1 MKMFLF
7 SKNRPWSLVLLPPLV
22 AQTKLPQKKLTAKK
36 TVYRTGHKSDDRCY
50 DVRVFFIVPVI
61 RAGFFLRPV
70 LWFFFIKDVQDR
82 PAPYDRCYR
91 RLSETMDGSMIFFQ
105 RSVLWSEENR
115 NIWPVLWSIAEGVE
129 VVRSGLWST
138 TFIWLEMV
146 RSGLWSS
153 SILSS
158 CVHAS
163 ACAGQ

>member
-1 MKMFLF
+1 M
-7 SKNRPWSLVLLPPLV
+7 
-22 AQTKLPQKKLTAKK
+22 
-36 TVYRTGHKSDDRCY
+36 
-50 DVRVFFIVPVI
+50 I
-61 RAGFFLRPV
+61 
-70 LWFFFIKDVQDR
+70 FFIKDVQGR
-82 PAPYDRCYR
+82 PALYDRCYR

-105 RSVLWSEENR
+105 QSVLWSEENR

-138 TFIWLEMV
+138 TFIRLEMV

-163 ACAGQ
+163 ACARVNNNTSYSTVIIPINHDSIIVISSTLNILLLVTAAHTPYPSSLFYHCTKRPNLTNMKRSQLSVHP

>member
-1 MKMFLF
+1 M
-7 SKNRPWSLVLLPPLV
+7 
-22 AQTKLPQKKLTAKK
+22 
-36 TVYRTGHKSDDRCY
+36 
-50 DVRVFFIVPVI
+50 I
-61 RAGFFLRPV
+61 
-70 LWFFFIKDVQDR
+70 FFIKDVQGR

-91 RLSETMDGSMIFFQ
+91 RLSKLLAGAMIFFQ

-115 NIWPVLWSIAEGVE
+115 DIWPVLWSIAEGVE

-138 TFIWLEMV
+138 TFIRLEMV

-163 ACAGQ
+163 ACARVNNNTSYSTVIIPINHDSIIVISSTLNILLLVTAAHTPYPSSLFLSLYEDRPNLTNIKRSQLSVHP